1 MITITNIQFTI
12 SILTL
17 LGIMFAIYKFFR
29 DPDIKAKYEIRQIKE
44 TCKMKHEQIDKSIE
58 RNANDLRLIKEN
70 HIAHIEKDIA
80 EIQKDMVK
88 VLTILEEREKNKI
101 REDIS

>member
-44 TCKMKHEQIDKSIE
+44 TCKMKHEQIDKLIGS
-58 RNANDLRLIKEN
+58 NAENLRLIKEN
-70 HIAHIEKDIA
+70 HIAHIEKDIGD
-80 EIQKDMVK
+80 IKQTQTQI
-88 VLTILEEREKNKI
+88 LTILEERKPSEK
-101 REDIS
+101 

>member
-44 TCKMKHEQIDKSIE
+44 TCKMKHDQVDNNIK
-58 RNANDLRLIKEN
+58 RNAEDLNFIKEN
-70 HIAHIEKDIA
+70 HITHIENDINK
-80 EIQKDMVK
+80 IKQDMVK
-88 VLTILEEREKNKI
+88 VLTILEE
-101 REDIS
+101 EDRWKRNG